1 VARAAEHVTV
11 PRGEVV
17 IRQGETGHRF
27 FAVADGRFAIV
38 RDGEHIR
45 DAGRG
50 SCFGEVALLADVA
63 RTATVTATEAGTL
76 LGVDRV
82 PFLVAV
88 TGRDA
93 SLTAA
98 WRFVQAMPVAPDLPA
113 EPVVARRPDDD
124 AG

>member
-1 VARAAEHVTV
+1 MKA
-11 PRGEVV
+11 GEVV
-17 IRQGETGHRF
+17 IRQGEAGHRF
-27 FAVADGRFAIV
+27 FAVGEGAFDIV
-38 RDGEHIR
+38 RDGEPIR
-45 DAGRG
+45 VARRG

-63 RTATVTATEAGTL
+63 RTATVTALEDGSL

-98 WRFVQAMPVAPDLPA
+98 WRFVQAMPVAPELPA
-113 EPVVARRPDDD
+113 EPVVTSIPEAD
-124 AG
+124 AD